1 MIILSILVTLL
12 IPLLVLVVV
21 PYLFISFDLAIF
33 PQALGV
39 WEIIAIL
46 LILLGLIL
54 VVWVGVA
61 YARDG
66 RKLPGA
72 I

>member
-12 IPLLVLVVV
+12 LPLLVLVVV

-46 LILLGLIL
+46 LILGGGGIMLLQTL
-54 VVWVGVA
+54 T
-61 YARDG
+61 R
-66 RKLPGA
+66 GA
-72 I
+72 